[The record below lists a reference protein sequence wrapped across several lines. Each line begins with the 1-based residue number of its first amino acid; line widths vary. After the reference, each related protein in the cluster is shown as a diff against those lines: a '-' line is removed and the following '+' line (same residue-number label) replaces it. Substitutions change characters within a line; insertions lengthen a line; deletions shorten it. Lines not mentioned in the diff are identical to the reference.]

1 MIYKVTVEDRYLTK
15 LKKAE
20 TVFDMA
26 AICYDILTQELNN
39 PAGFISEYIDEGVVE
54 ENVKSNP
61 NIPLLTEFAYDV
73 AELLENYPKSTFQE
87 KKQKIIDKMQRIEL
101 VAFGQKKENI
111 LSAVFTL
118 LSAIDSVIP
127 MWNLIQW
134 GDRQP
139 LNKGDSLRKYIVYP
153 TGECIHEELIQK
165 IGRERKTVPGIDE
178 NLNNLIILDRK
189 RLPKK
194 AELPKL
200 NYLER
205 KSEDEKVIKIAII
218 AGIDGQHFTTKRT
231 IGSREQIV
239 YKEEMQEQTGELIC
253 QKMHRAIE
261 NGAEFIV
268 LPEFCTGNE
277 ILNMIKAKLG
287 DWKRDES
294 LQSKLIAVFPGSTWT
309 DENDNVQFLLDAGGR
324 NIGQYYKT
332 VPFRK
337 RKRGKEN
344 KGYEIT
350 EALEH
355 PGCRSTFLYVNGVG
369 YVLPAT
375 CRDVIDGVY
384 TDYYVEKFTPTV
396 LLIPAWSAS
405 GGSFEKPLKRYAAD
419 YFTNSVFCNGCGALK
434 KQSTIIGGA
443 TVIGKKKTAASGAYE
458 SIKKP
463 TECTQPCNKMCSY
476 VLEIKLSPYNIGME
490 KRITTIAL

>member
-1 MIYKVTVEDRYLTK
+1 MIYKVTVEDRHLTK

-26 AICYDILTQELNN
+26 AICYDILTQELDN
-39 PAGFISEYIDEGVVE
+39 PVGFISKYVDEYIDEKKVE
-54 ENVKSNP
+54 SNP
-61 NIPLLTEFAYDV
+61 NITQLTEFADDV
-73 AELLENYPKSTFQE
+73 ADSLEEYPKSTFQE
-87 KKQKIIDKMQRIEL
+87 KKQGIIDKIQRMEL
-101 VAFGQKKENI
+101 EAFGQKNENI
-111 LSAVFTL
+111 LSVVFTL

-139 LNKGDSLRKYIVYP
+139 LNKGDSLGKYIVYP

-178 NLNNLIILDRK
+178 NLNNLIILDRMK
-189 RLPKK
+189 FPRK

-200 NYLER
+200 SYLER
-205 KSEDEKVIKIAII
+205 KSEDEKEIKIAII

-231 IGSREQIV
+231 VGSREQIV
-239 YKEEMQEQTGELIC
+239 YKEEMQEQTGKLIC
-253 QKMHRAIE
+253 QKMYRAIE

-268 LPEFCTGNE
+268 LPEFCTSNE
-277 ILNMIKAKLG
+277 ILNMIKTKLG
-287 DWKRDES
+287 EWKRDKY

-309 DENDNVQFLLDAGGR
+309 EENDNVQFLLDASGR
-324 NIGQYYKT
+324 IIGQYYKS

-337 RKRGKEN
+337 RKKDKEN

-355 PGCRSTFLYVNGVG
+355 LGYRSTFLYVNGLG

-384 TDYYVEKFTPTV
+384 TDYYVEKFTPT
-396 LLIPAWSAS
+396 LLIVPAWSAS
-405 GGSFEKPLKRYAAD
+405 GGSFEKPLKQYAAD
-419 YFTNSVFCNGCGALK
+419 YFTNSVFCNGCGALR

-443 TVIGKKKTAASGAYE
+443 TAIGKKKTAAAGVYAP
-458 SIKKP
+458 IKKP
-463 TECTQPCNKMCSY
+463 VECVRPCDTMCSY
-476 VLEIKLSPYNIGME
+476 MLQIKLSPDNIDME
-490 KRITTIAL
+490 NRITTSPL